1 MGFFFFDY
9 RNPFAQV
16 EVVGSEGWLALP
28 GTGFRRE
35 PYTKLLIHAGG
46 EIYVDNREPKVE
58 MFPFDDPYA
67 REVEHLSGAVRGE
80 HPLAWDLA
88 DAAANTAVLEAMHS
102 SLRLNAPVAVA
113 VPA

>member
-58 MFPFDDPYA
+58 MF
-67 REVEHLSGAVRGE
+67 
-80 HPLAWDLA
+80 
-88 DAAANTAVLEAMHS
+88 LEAMHS